1 MTESDEEKAL
11 KMLMRLDPIIQK
23 HLDKVVRDHGV
34 TFAMCIITNVATALL
49 ATAVV
54 VHEDN
59 GMNTETF
66 MTIALQS
73 LRDKYRQSKSQIETH
88 NLLDR
93 LMKSVPGSHQN
104 NGPTKH

>member
-1 MTESDEEKAL
+1 MIESNEEKAL
-11 KMLMRLDPIIQK
+11 RMLTRLDPILQK
-23 HLDKVVRDHGV
+23 HLEKIAKDHGV
-34 TFAMCIITNVATALL
+34 IFAMCIITNVATTLL

-104 NGPTKH
+104 NDPTKN

>member
-1 MTESDEEKAL
+1 MIESDEEKAL
-11 KMLMRLDPIIQK
+11 RMLTRLDPIIQK
-23 HLDKVVRDHGV
+23 HLEKIVKDHGAA
-34 TFAMCIITNVATALL
+34 FAMCIITNIATALL

-59 GMNTETF
+59 GLNTETF

-104 NGPTKH
+104 NDPTKH